1 MEQNTNYK
9 RTTRE
14 VPPEVRQ
21 KISASLRGRKKSYTH
36 CQNISNGLK
45 KMWSQIPPKQDTGGT
60 VTMSDI
66 L

>member
-1 MEQNTNYK
+1 MEQKVYK
-9 RTTRE
+9 RQDRTVSPETRS
-14 VPPEVRQ
+14 

-45 KMWSQIPPKQDTGGT
+45 KMWQQIPPRQDTGGT
-60 VTMSDI
+60 VTMDDI